1 MKKTIQND
9 LTQKYSKATIATHW
23 LTALLILILF
33 PLGKYMENIETS
45 EKMGLITIHVI
56 LGIIVFVLT
65 IVRTRSF
72 FKHERPSNLE
82 TGSKFNNKLTVWI
95 HNVFYIILFI
105 LSISGLAVM
114 VLGGYAEALQSNTP
128 EFIKNRSEI
137 APMKVHGITSFI
149 MMVLLVLHILG
160 VLKHYIFTKE
170 NTLKRIS

>member
-33 PLGKYMENIETS
+33 PLGKYMERIEPS
-45 EKMGLITIHVI
+45 GKMGLITIHAV

-72 FKHERPSNLE
+72 FKHERPSDLE

-95 HNVFYIILFI
+95 HNVFYIILFV
-105 LSISGLAVM
+105 LSISGIAVM
-114 VLGGYAEALQSNTP
+114 LLGGYAEALQSSAP
-128 EFIKNRSEI
+128 ELIKNRSEI
-137 APMKVHGITSFI
+137 APMKVHGITSLI
-149 MMVLLVLHILG
+149 MMILLVLHVLG

-170 NTLKRIS
+170 NTLKRIV

>member
-33 PLGKYMENIETS
+33 PLGKYMERIEPS
-45 EKMGLITIHVI
+45 EKMGLITVHAI

-72 FKHERPSNLE
+72 FKNERPTDLE

-95 HNVFYIILFI
+95 HNVFYIILFV
-105 LSISGLAVM
+105 LSISGIAVM
-114 VLGGYAEALQSNTP
+114 LLGGYAEALQSSAP
-128 EFIKNRSEI
+128 ELIKNRSEI
-137 APMKVHGITSFI
+137 TPMKVHGITSLI
-149 MMVLLVLHILG
+149 MMILLVLHVLG

-170 NTLKRIS
+170 NTLKRIV

>member
-65 IVRTRSF
+65 IIRTRSF

-114 VLGGYAEALQSNTP
+114 VLGGYAEALQSNAP
-128 EFIKNRSEI
+128 ELIKNRSEI
-137 APMKVHGITSFI
+137 TPMKVHGITSFI

>member
-33 PLGKYMENIETS
+33 PLGKYMERIEPS
-45 EKMGLITIHVI
+45 EKMGLITVHAI

-72 FKHERPSNLE
+72 FKNERPTDLE

-95 HNVFYIILFI
+95 HNVFYIVLFV
-105 LSISGLAVM
+105 LSISGIAVM
-114 VLGGYAEALQSNTP
+114 LLGGYAEALQSNGP
-128 EFIKNRSEI
+128 ELIKNRSEI
-137 APMKVHGITSFI
+137 APMKVHGITSLII
-149 MMVLLVLHILG
+149 MILLVLHVLG

-170 NTLKRIS
+170 NTLKRIV

>member
-105 LSISGLAVM
+105 LSISGLNYE
-114 VLGGYAEALQSNTP
+114 L
-128 EFIKNRSEI
+128 K
-137 APMKVHGITSFI
+137 
-149 MMVLLVLHILG
+149 LLKG
-160 VLKHYIFTKE
+160 
-170 NTLKRIS
+170 

>member
-114 VLGGYAEALQSNTP
+114 VLGGYAEALQSNAP
-128 EFIKNRSEI
+128 ELIKNRSEI
-137 APMKVHGITSFI
+137 TPMKVHGITSFI

-170 NTLKRIS
+170 NTLKRIA